1 MEVNKM
7 GWNDHDD
14 RLMELADEFEM
25 AGIGYERA
33 YEMALDIRTD
43 EMLSG
48 DIVSE
53 SAIFQIA
60 EDEIEEMGM
69 S

>member
-1 MEVNKM
+1 M

-14 RLMELADEFEM
+14 RLMQIADMFEGYGM
-25 AGIGYERA
+25 AYDKA

-48 DIVSE
+48 DIISE
-53 SAIFQIA
+53 ASLMQIA
-60 EDEIEEMGM
+60 WDATEEMFL
-69 S
+69 

>member
-1 MEVNKM
+1 M

-33 YEMALDIRTD
+33 YEMALELRTEEILDNDGPCDQQYILDLIDD
-43 EMLSG
+43 EM
-48 DIVSE
+48 E
-53 SAIFQIA
+53 IA
-60 EDEIEEMGM
+60 
-69 S
+69 

>member
-1 MEVNKM
+1 M

-14 RLMELADEFEM
+14 RLMELADQFES
-25 AGIGYERA
+25 AGMEYTKA

-43 EMLSG
+43 EILSG

-53 SAIFQIA
+53 SGIMQIVI
-60 EDEIEEMGM
+60 DIEEGEYA
-69 S
+69 